1 MLWDLHWKY
10 VEKYGYSS
18 DVLANTTNGS
28 TKVLQLIMDGL
39 KLQVC
44 NPSFIEGRDAILKA
58 ELATTQG
65 ADKCMIW
72 NVFAKRGLG
81 VNANA
86 GVKSNITDQ
95 VENFDVPEEC
105 LLATNEVK
113 TVKESRISI
122 YPNPARDEFYIN
134 FPSNTLGKVNVE
146 LYDMSG
152 KMVSSE
158 DKISPDAKK
167 QFLQQI

>member
-1 MLWDLHWKY
+1 
-10 VEKYGYSS
+10 
-18 DVLANTTNGS
+18 
-28 TKVLQLIMDGL
+28 
-39 KLQVC
+39 
-44 NPSFIEGRDAILKA
+44 
-58 ELATTQG
+58 
-65 ADKCMIW
+65 MIW

-86 GVKSNITDQ
+86 GVKNNITDQ
-95 VENFDVPEEC
+95 VENFQVPEEC
-105 LLATNEVK
+105 LLATNEVQS
-113 TVKESRISI
+113 VKETKISI

-167 QFLQQI
+167 AISTASLINGTYIVKVKGLGFESSSKVIVRK